1 MEKNIYDD
9 EIEIDLREVFFAI
22 RRKFL
27 VIIATGLFF
36 GCLACI
42 FTKFFMTPVYTSTSS
57 MLVLTKETTL
67 ASLADLQMG
76 SQLTNDYRILITS
89 RPVVEEV
96 IGNLNLDT
104 DYKTLT
110 EDITVENPSDTRIL
124 NISVDNHD
132 AELAAEIVNEIS
144 SVSSEFIGDKMEVTP
159 PKIIEKGEIPTLK
172 SGPSMTKNTLLG
184 ILIGL
189 LISGGIVVV
198 MTIMDDTIKCED
210 DIEKYLGIPML
221 ASVPDRKDYISTGRK
236 NKNKNK
242 KRKRK

>member
-96 IGNLNLDT
+96 IENLNLDT

-144 SVSSEFIGDKMEVTP
+144 NVSSEFIGDKMEVTP
-159 PKIIEKGEIPTLK
+159 PKIIEKGEIPTMK

-236 NKNKNK
+236 NKNK

>member
-1 MEKNIYDD
+1 MERNFNDD

-36 GCLACI
+36 GCLACV
-42 FTKFFMTPVYTSTSS
+42 FTKFFMTPIYTSTSS

-89 RPVVEEV
+89 RPVLEEV
-96 IGNLNLDT
+96 IENLNLDT
-104 DYKTLT
+104 DYKTLA
-110 EDITVENPSDTRIL
+110 ESVTVDNPSDTRIL
-124 NISVDNHD
+124 NVAVQNTD
-132 AELAAEIVNEIS
+132 AELATEIVNELS
-144 SVSSEFIGDKMEVTP
+144 SVASGFIGEKMEVTP
-159 PKIIEKGEIPTLK
+159 PKIIQKGEIPTVK
-172 SGPSMTKNTLLG
+172 TGPSMTKNTLLG
-184 ILIGL
+184 ILIGF
-189 LISGGIVVV
+189 LISGGIVVL

-221 ASVPDRKDYISTGRK
+221 ASVPDRKDYISTGK
-236 NKNKNK
+236 TNKKK

>member
-96 IGNLNLDT
+96 IENLNLDT

-236 NKNKNK
+236 NKNK

>member
-144 SVSSEFIGDKMEVTP
+144 NVSSEFIGDKMEVTP
-159 PKIIEKGEIPTLK
+159 PKIIEKGEIPTMK

-236 NKNKNK
+236 NKNK

>member
-89 RPVVEEV
+89 RPVLEEV

-198 MTIMDDTIKCED
+198 MIIMDDTIKCED

-236 NKNKNK
+236 NKNK

>member
-236 NKNKNK
+236 NKNK